1 MWMLWMPIVKSM
13 HNSPMDLPAYDD
25 ECLTGDILNIDSGKD
40 HSEDSVS
47 ESKQKIGEYKT
58 FKIDFKKTIR
68 KSDLIADRR
77 HNRRRKDNVEQ

>member
-25 ECLTGDILNIDSGKD
+25 ECLTGDILNINSGKD

-47 ESKQKIGEYKT
+47 ESKQKIGENKI
-58 FKIDFKKTIR
+58 FKIDFKKTVR

>member
-25 ECLTGDILNIDSGKD
+25 ECLTGHILNIDSGKD

-58 FKIDFKKTIR
+58 LTLKKNSSEIR
-68 KSDLIADRR
+68 SNPRQAT
-77 HNRRRKDNVEQ
+77 

>member
-47 ESKQKIGEYKT
+47 ESKQKIGENKI
-58 FKIDFKKTIR
+58 FKIDFKKTVR